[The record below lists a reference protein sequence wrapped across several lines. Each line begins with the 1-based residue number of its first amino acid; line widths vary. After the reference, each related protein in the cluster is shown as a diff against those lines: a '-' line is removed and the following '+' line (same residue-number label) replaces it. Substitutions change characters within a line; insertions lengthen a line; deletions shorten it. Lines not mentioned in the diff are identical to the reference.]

1 MPGGAR
7 LDASGALHHVMVRGI
22 GRTAIVID
30 DETLRIFWTGQGK
43 VAEKPEAVI

>member
-1 MPGGAR
+1 
-7 LDASGALHHVMVRGI
+7 MVRGI

-43 VAEKPEAVI
+43 VAEKTGTMIGR